1 MVAERDSG
9 EPVMTFTE
17 AAGWLERRFG
27 RRPNAATIWRWAIK
41 GLRGVRLQTIAL
53 GRYRYT
59 TERAIERFIDQTSAV
74 SGPHG
79 ATPRPAAEN
88 ASLLRTASGRP
99 RLAGG
104 RRRRKRQSSS
114 YDRTWACPEPSSMGT
129 PEAHRTTD
137 CLVQR
142 RRCGQSPQSQRASS
156 EGEEDFLGVGQSGS
170 WIV

>member
-27 RRPNAATIWRWAIK
+27 RRPNTATIWRWAIK

-74 SGPHG
+74 SAPHG

-88 ASLLRTASGRP
+88 PSGQPFTDGERSTAT
-99 RLAGG
+99 
-104 RRRRKRQSSS
+104 RRRAAEKEKAKQFLRQNLGVPRAQF
-114 YDRTWACPEPSSMGT
+114 DGNTQGT
-129 PEAHRTTD
+129 PNN
-137 CLVQR
+137 
-142 RRCGQSPQSQRASS
+142 
-156 EGEEDFLGVGQSGS
+156 
-170 WIV
+170 